1 MMNGKGFERKWS
13 WPNLQHYFST
23 HLEGMSKI
31 TKKKKK
37 NHTHTHT
44 PQSGLPVSG
53 LRFEPGTFQI

>member
-31 TKKKKK
+31 KKKKKK
-37 NHTHTHT
+37 NTSVRIT
-44 PQSGLPVSG
+44 SLWAEV
-53 LRFEPGTFQI
+53 